1 MQVMLEVLL
10 FLIWS
15 AFFIATLLGVWSDP
29 AKPETSTPMTGSPS
43 GSTANAMEMANQLW

>member
-1 MQVMLEVLL
+1 MQVMIEFLL

-29 AKPETSTPMTGSPS
+29 NKPEASTPMASSAS
-43 GSTANAMEMANQLW
+43 GNTANAMEMANQLW